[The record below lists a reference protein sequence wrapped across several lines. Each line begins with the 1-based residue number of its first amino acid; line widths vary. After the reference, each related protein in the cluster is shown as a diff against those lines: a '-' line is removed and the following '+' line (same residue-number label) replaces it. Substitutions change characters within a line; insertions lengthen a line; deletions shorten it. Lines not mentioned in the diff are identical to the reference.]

1 VKARR
6 FMEYAVPRLRKALEK
21 LTRKNPPPD
30 LPKTFPQLPTRETAF
45 VYAAGSD
52 ERRSRFPSRANPRS
66 GLRRS

>member
-1 VKARR
+1 
-6 FMEYAVPRLRKALEK
+6 MEYAVPRLRKALEK
-21 LTRKNPPPD
+21 LTPKNPPD

-45 VYAAGSD
+45 VYTAGSD